1 MNIRQQMLQPPN
13 LVSSLRLLMAPLLF
27 VFAFLQM
34 EYWFIGALIF
44 AGLTDVLDGFLAR
57 KMNLIS
63 PLGARLDSWGDFT
76 IYSTMAICAWI
87 LWPEVTQR
95 ELTHYAKFLSLTDG
109 TVDIGSVVP
118 LVKNPSIA
126 AMPRDVAAIA
136 EFSNAIY
143 SYLFVIL
150 DRLLARDQADRHHL
164 VGILYG
170 VMVGLLAPVSR
181 YLTTK
186 PAGNGEFWG
195 PPFGYYEFSTP
206 DGAEDEL
213 RRLGAAITAEHAAI
227 GPALRH
233 LDQL

>member
-34 EYWFIGALIF
+34 EYWFIGALLF

-95 ELTHYAKFLSLTDG
+95 ELAHYAMILFSILLPVWVGLTRFG
-109 TVDIGSVVP
+109 KITGYHTWSVKIAVLATFAGYIALYAGLAAWP
-118 LVKNPSIA
+118 FALASWLCVIA
-126 AMPRDVAAIA
+126 AT
-136 EFSNAIY
+136 EE
-143 SYLFVIL
+143 IL
-150 DRLLARDQADRHHL
+150 ITL
-164 VGILYG
+164 V
-170 VMVGLLAPVSR
+170 
-181 YLTTK
+181 
-186 PAGNGEFWG
+186 
-195 PPFGYYEFSTP
+195 
-206 DGAEDEL
+206 
-213 RRLGAAITAEHAAI
+213 
-227 GPALRH
+227 LRH
-233 LDQL
+233 ERTDVRSLWSAWRTRQQ